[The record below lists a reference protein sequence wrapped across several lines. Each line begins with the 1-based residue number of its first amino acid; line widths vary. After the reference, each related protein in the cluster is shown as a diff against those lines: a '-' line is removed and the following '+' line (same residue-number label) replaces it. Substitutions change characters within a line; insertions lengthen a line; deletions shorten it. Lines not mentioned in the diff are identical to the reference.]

1 MSQKTDLDLP
11 MGCAVQGAVRP
22 GYESILTREALEF
35 VAELA
40 RKFGPRVKD
49 LLARREARQKEIDA
63 GRRPDFLPETRA
75 IREHEW
81 HVTSIPAD
89 LQDRR
94 VEITGPTDRKMI
106 INALNSGAKVFMADC
121 EDSMTPTW
129 DNVVQGQLNLRDA
142 VARRIDFTSP
152 EGKQYKLNPTIAT
165 LIVRPRGWHLYEKHV
180 FVDGQQV
187 PGAFVDFGL
196 YIFHNHAELKRRGT
210 GPYFYLPKTESHLES
225 RLWAEVFRHAEA
237 RLGIAPQTI
246 KVTVLIET
254 ILAAFEMDE
263 ILWELRDY
271 IVGLNCG
278 RWDYIFSFIKK
289 FSRYPEFV
297 LPDRGQVTMTTGGAG
312 QQDQRPDTQQLESG
326 GHAVHLRQ
334 QAEHHQPQSQV
345 VGLGQR
351 MQPRERIG
359 KAQQPSGAGEKKDGA
374 GGDRDHRPQVENEAH
389 LSSSC
394 TESSSVGADCALTK
408 AKLAN
413 AASNASVKATSI
425 VAASP
430 VAVPARSRLAMPP
443 VPSSWAAIMRS
454 ASPGPRRMRTSPSA
468 TIASKKIA
476 AASRKSVMAP
486 PCDECPGEQFLLLP
500 QFFDHWLRGVEAVI
514 DQRVVGC
521 IGRHRARQEA
531 GDGGESVAR
540 QTGRKIERAIDE
552 ARTQRQARVER
563 TAGDIDPGQHRFPD
577 EVRQQREQAAETQIP
592 GRGCEQ
598 VQAEPGCAESGEGAD
613 REIGRLGALHQH
625 HPEREER
632 HAARQRRAPRRLQAG
647 LRWDGGGQ
655 AHAET
660 VVPVP
665 GTRTPIALRRSWSW
679 ASARI
684 GRQS

>member
-1 MSQKTDLDLP
+1 LLLPGGGPKSILNIALQHPADEILRRPRVVVESAVSQKTDLDLP

-297 LPDRGQVTMTTGGAG
+297 LPDRGQVTMTT
-312 QQDQRPDTQQLESG
+312 
-326 GHAVHLRQ
+326 HFLR
-334 QAEHHQPQSQV
+334 SY
-345 VGLGQR
+345 
-351 MQPRERIG
+351 
-359 KAQQPSGAGEKKDGA
+359 
-374 GGDRDHRPQVENEAH
+374 
-389 LSSSC
+389 
-394 TESSSVGADCALTK
+394 
-408 AKLAN
+408 
-413 AASNASVKATSI
+413 
-425 VAASP
+425 
-430 VAVPARSRLAMPP
+430 SRLLIKTTHRRGAFAMGGMAAQIPIKGDP
-443 VPSSWAAIMRS
+443 AANDAAI
-454 ASPGPRRMRTSPSA
+454 
-468 TIASKKIA
+468 SK
-476 AASRKSVMAP
+476 V
-486 PCDECPGEQFLLLP
+486 
-500 QFFDHWLRGVEAVI
+500 
-514 DQRVVGC
+514 
-521 IGRHRARQEA
+521 RADKEREA
-531 GDGGESVAR
+531 GDGHDGTWVAHPGLVPVAMEIFDRLMPTPNQLHRTLDDVEVKAADLLAIPAGTITESGLRNNVDVSIQYMAAWLGGNGCVPIHNLMEDAATAEIAR
-540 QTGRKIERAIDE
+540 SQIWQWIRHPKGVLDDGRKVTVELFRQITREELARLRAELGEAAFAAGNFERAARIIDGITTAETFETFLTLPAYRAID
-552 ARTQRQARVER
+552 
-563 TAGDIDPGQHRFPD
+563 
-577 EVRQQREQAAETQIP
+577 
-592 GRGCEQ
+592 
-598 VQAEPGCAESGEGAD
+598 
-613 REIGRLGALHQH
+613 
-625 HPEREER
+625 
-632 HAARQRRAPRRLQAG
+632 
-647 LRWDGGGQ
+647 
-655 AHAET
+655 
-660 VVPVP
+660 
-665 GTRTPIALRRSWSW
+665 
-679 ASARI
+679 
-684 GRQS
+684 